1 MEKQGS
7 NENGDAEVPQ
17 PEVRG
22 VGRGRKRRGSA
33 NEKNDAKDCKL
44 ANGGRGR
51 KKATISNALSS

>member
-7 NENGDAEVPQ
+7 NENGDAKFLQ

-44 ANGGRGR
+44 ANGGKGR
-51 KKATISNALSS
+51 KKAKMSNAVSS